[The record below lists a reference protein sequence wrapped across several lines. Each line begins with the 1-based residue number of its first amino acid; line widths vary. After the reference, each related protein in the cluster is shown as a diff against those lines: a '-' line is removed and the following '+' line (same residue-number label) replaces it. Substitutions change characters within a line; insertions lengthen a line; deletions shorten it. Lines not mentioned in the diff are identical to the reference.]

1 LTLSGDWGIV
11 LVNKGATFQIAAA
24 ACSHRQGQATDIE
37 IGRRPPMHLRL
48 LTGAALGLAL
58 IAVGCSKPADT
69 AAASPAPAAPVAAA
83 SATAANDAV
92 ATAPAAA
99 PAAESAAT
107 SAMAATPAAT
117 PAAAPAH
124 DMSKMATPVSAP
136 ANPANNDIGGVKT
149 PEKIKDFTLVDQHGK
164 SHELYAL
171 KDAKA
176 VVLIWQGVG
185 CPITQQM
192 TPGIK
197 EVADKYGPKGVQFMM
212 INSNIQDTPEMIKQE
227 AESFDIKM
235 PVLKDADQKV
245 GLDVGVQRTAEVVVI
260 DPKKNWKIL
269 YHGPLDDRLTYGRAR
284 AKPDNT
290 WTTDVLDAMLAGKD
304 VALTTRPADGCI
316 VNFPTR

>member
-1 LTLSGDWGIV
+1 M
-11 LVNKGATFQIAAA
+11 Q
-24 ACSHRQGQATDIE
+24 
-37 IGRRPPMHLRL
+37 LRL
-48 LTGAALGLAL
+48 LAGAALGLAL
-58 IAVGCSKPADT
+58 AAAAGCSKQTADAGATT
-69 AAASPAPAAPVAAA
+69 AAPAPAAMA
-83 SATAANDAV
+83 DA
-92 ATAPAAA
+92 
-99 PAAESAAT
+99 
-107 SAMAATPAAT
+107 AATPVATTGMAAT

-124 DMSKMATPVSAP
+124 DMSKMAMPASAP
-136 ANPANNDIGGVKT
+136 TNDNGGVPT
-149 PEKIKDFTLVDQHGK
+149 PEKIKDFTLTDQNGK
-164 SHELYAL
+164 SHELYAM

-185 CPITQQM
+185 CPIVQQM

-197 EVADKYGPKGVQFMM
+197 EAADKYGPKGVQFMM

-284 AKPDNT
+284 AKADNN
-290 WTTDVLDAMLAGKD
+290 WTTDVLDATLAGKE
-304 VALTTRPADGCI
+304 VAVVTRPTDGCI
-316 VNFPTR
+316 VNFPTRQS